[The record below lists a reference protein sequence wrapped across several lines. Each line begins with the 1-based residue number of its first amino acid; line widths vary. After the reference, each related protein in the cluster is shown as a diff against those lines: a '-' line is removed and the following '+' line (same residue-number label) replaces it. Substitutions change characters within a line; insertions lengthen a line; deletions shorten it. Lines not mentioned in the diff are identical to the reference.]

1 MIHKLRLKNFKK
13 IQDEIFIFNN
23 FNIIVGANNS
33 GKSTALRALAIWQY
47 CIDQFKLA
55 PKTGTRG
62 IQIVLPNFTAL
73 PLPEFNLLWRDKI
86 DRIYSKKDETNKKEQ
101 IYIYIEIDVYWK
113 NSEGVEKNFCV
124 TMRYQSPQAVF
135 AIPANGW
142 AEFGELIQTP
152 EFPKIVYVPPFSGI
166 EPHEQ
171 WMDDGNVKQHIGK
184 SQPGSV
190 LRNLLFRVINT
201 DTPIDQNI
209 GWQEIYTKVKEWFG
223 IELQLPQYTFGVSTE
238 IKAEY
243 KSNGKSFDVISGGSG
258 FHQIITLLAFLHGYS
273 DITTILLDEPDAHLH
288 NNLQKK
294 IVNYFIDK
302 DKQFLIATHSE
313 EFIRN
318 VDMHSIISIMSG
330 KPVAIDSTDKIIK
343 ALSEVDNNDVLRT
356 QESPY
361 ILYVEGED
369 DDRILSAWANVID
382 KDSIYQKFYTYPL
395 GGRSKQLMKECSDD
409 HYTALKQI
417 VPTLKRVVLLDYDN
431 EDTYHP
437 DNNNP
442 CLKEWKRKNIDN
454 YLLVPEAW
462 RRAVAI
468 QLNESEDSLLLNPY
482 YEIINEFF
490 ESQNLTLPRNA
501 NWRTVNANIFTI
513 IDGKRILFS
522 DQNSLFNQILT
533 ASEGRLKMSRQNIA
547 LAMQKEEIH
556 QDVYDFF
563 EILSHT
569 TID

>member
-1 MIHKLRLKNFKK
+1 MCLR
-13 IQDEIFIFNN
+13 
-23 FNIIVGANNS
+23 
-33 GKSTALRALAIWQY
+33 
-47 CIDQFKLA
+47 
-55 PKTGTRG
+55 
-62 IQIVLPNFTAL
+62 
-73 PLPEFNLLWRDKI
+73 
-86 DRIYSKKDETNKKEQ
+86 RIS
-101 IYIYIEIDVYWK
+101 
-113 NSEGVEKNFCV
+113 
-124 TMRYQSPQAVF
+124 
-135 AIPANGW
+135 
-142 AEFGELIQTP
+142 
-152 EFPKIVYVPPFSGI
+152 
-166 EPHEQ
+166 
-171 WMDDGNVKQHIGK
+171 
-184 SQPGSV
+184 
-190 LRNLLFRVINT
+190 
-201 DTPIDQNI
+201 
-209 GWQEIYTKVKEWFG
+209 
-223 IELQLPQYTFGVSTE
+223 
-238 IKAEY
+238 
-243 KSNGKSFDVISGGSG
+243 
-258 FHQIITLLAFLHGYS
+258 TLLAFLHGYS

>member
-1 MIHKLRLKNFKK
+1 
-13 IQDEIFIFNN
+13 
-23 FNIIVGANNS
+23 
-33 GKSTALRALAIWQY
+33 
-47 CIDQFKLA
+47 
-55 PKTGTRG
+55 
-62 IQIVLPNFTAL
+62 
-73 PLPEFNLLWRDKI
+73 
-86 DRIYSKKDETNKKEQ
+86 
-101 IYIYIEIDVYWK
+101 
-113 NSEGVEKNFCV
+113 
-124 TMRYQSPQAVF
+124 MRYQSPQAVF

-442 CLKEWKRKNIDN
+442 GFKEWKRKNIDN

>member
-33 GKSTALRALAIWQY
+33 GKSTALQALAIWQY

-55 PKTGTRG
+55 PKTGVRG

-86 DRIYSKKDETNKKEQ
+86 DRIYSKKEETNKKEQ

-113 NSEGVEKNFCV
+113 NEEGEEKNFCV

-190 LRNLLFRVINT
+190 LRNLLFRVVNT
-201 DTPIDQNI
+201 DIPIDQNI
-209 GWQEIYTKVKEWFG
+209 GWQEIYNKVKEWFG
-223 IELQLPQYTFGVSTE
+223 IDLQIPQYTFGVSTE

-330 KPVAIDSTDKIIK
+330 KPIAIDSTDKIIK

-356 QESPY
+356 QECPY
-361 ILYVEGED
+361 ILYVDWEYV
-369 DDRILSAWANVID
+369 DRILSAWANVIN
-382 KDSIYQKFYTYPL
+382 KDNVYQKFYTYPL

-417 VPTLKRVVLLDYDN
+417 VPALKRVVLLDYDN

-437 DNNNP
+437 DDNNP

-482 YEIINEFF
+482 YGIINDFF

-501 NWRTVNANIFTI
+501 NWRTVNANIFTV
-513 IDGKRILFS
+513 IDGKKLLFS
-522 DQNSLFNQILT
+522 DQNSLFNKILAESKGT
-533 ASEGRLKMSRQNIA
+533 LKISRQNVA
-547 LAMQKEEIH
+547 LAMQATEIH

-563 EILSHT
+563 ETLSQI
-569 TID
+569 ID

>member
-1 MIHKLRLKNFKK
+1 MIHKLRLNNFKK

-33 GKSTALRALAIWQY
+33 GKSTALQALAIWQY

-86 DRIYSKKDETNKKEQ
+86 DRIYSKKDQTNKKEQ

-113 NSEGVEKNFCV
+113 NAEGEEKNFCV

-209 GWQEIYTKVKEWFG
+209 GWQEIYNKVKEWFG
-223 IELQLPQYTFGVSTE
+223 IELQMPQYTFGVSTE

-382 KDSIYQKFYTYPL
+382 RDKIYQKFYTYPL
-395 GGRSKQLMKECSDD
+395 GGRSKQLMKECADD

-417 VPTLKRVVLLDYDN
+417 VPTLKRIVLLDYDN

-482 YEIINEFF
+482 FEIINEFF

-501 NWRTVNANIFTI
+501 NWRTVNANIFTVV
-513 IDGKRILFS
+513 DGKRILFS
-522 DQNSLFNQILT
+522 DQNSLFNQILVE
-533 ASEGRLKMSRQNIA
+533 SQGQLKISRQNVA
-547 LAMQKEEIH
+547 LAMLKEEIH

-563 EILSHT
+563 EILSRIT
-569 TID
+569 G

>member
-33 GKSTALRALAIWQY
+33 GKSTALQALAIWQY

-55 PKTGTRG
+55 PKTGVRG

-86 DRIYSKKDETNKKEQ
+86 DRIYSKKEETNKKEQ

-113 NSEGVEKNFCV
+113 NEEGEEKNFCV

-190 LRNLLFRVINT
+190 LRNLLFRVVNT
-201 DTPIDQNI
+201 DIPIDQNI
-209 GWQEIYTKVKEWFG
+209 GWQEIYNKVKEWFG
-223 IELQLPQYTFGVSTE
+223 IDLQIPQYTFGVSTE

-330 KPVAIDSTDKIIK
+330 KPIAIDSTDKIIK

-356 QESPY
+356 QECPY

-369 DDRILSAWANVID
+369 DDRILSAWANVIN
-382 KDSIYQKFYTYPL
+382 KDNVYQKFYTYPL

-417 VPTLKRVVLLDYDN
+417 VPALKRVVLLDYDN

-437 DNNNP
+437 DDNNP

-482 YEIINEFF
+482 YGIINDFF

-501 NWRTVNANIFTI
+501 NWRTVNANIFTV
-513 IDGKRILFS
+513 IDGKKLLFS
-522 DQNSLFNQILT
+522 DQNSLFNKILAESKGT
-533 ASEGRLKMSRQNIA
+533 LKISRQNVA
-547 LAMQKEEIH
+547 LAMQATEIH

-563 EILSHT
+563 ETLSQI
-569 TID
+569 ID